1 MQIYLSSGCG
11 RDCRFK
17 LWVRIADLSF
27 GGGRDC
33 RFKLCGREGSRN
45 GAMSRDTR
53 GWRDGR
59 YRETDGESA
68 IAAVKF

>member
-1 MQIYLSSGCG
+1 M
-11 RDCRFK
+11 
-17 LWVRIADLSF
+17 RIADLSF